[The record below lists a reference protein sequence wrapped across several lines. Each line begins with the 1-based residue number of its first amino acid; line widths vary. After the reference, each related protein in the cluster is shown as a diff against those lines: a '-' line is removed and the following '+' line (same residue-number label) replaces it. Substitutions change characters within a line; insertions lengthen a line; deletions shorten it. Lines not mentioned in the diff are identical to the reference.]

1 MHARFGIEIVDGDGD
16 VVVEDHV
23 GRGEGG
29 GVVRVGPQ
37 PKAACEDDGFLVG
50 GGGGDDGGFAGF
62 VMH

>member
-1 MHARFGIEIVDGDGD
+1 MHARLGVEVVDGDGN

-23 GRGEGG
+23 GGGEGG

-37 PKAACEDDGFLVG
+37 PEAACEDDGFLVG
-50 GGGGDDGGFAGF
+50 GCGGDGGGFAGF